1 MPHPL
6 SRYPIPFR
14 IGTTSYIIPDDLVAN
29 ARFLAERVHDMQLVL
44 FDLPDGTSNLPN
56 AAHLA
61 ELAAIG
67 RAAGLSYTVHL
78 LDDVRLTDATGAPH
92 PSLARAAMVMELTRG
107 LNPHAYVLHLEG
119 RDVRT
124 AAPDSPELVRW
135 QAEQVQALQQ
145 LSEWADTPVQLAV
158 ENLEGYAPGFVTPV
172 VEQSHAARCVDV
184 GHLWLDGHDPR
195 PWLRQAGA
203 RLRVVHLHGVGN
215 QDHQSVALTPP
226 AQLDAVLDCLLEQ
239 RFDGVLT
246 LEVFGEEDFTS
257 SLHALEAGL
266 ARCVGDGCA

>member
-6 SRYPIPFR
+6 SPHAIPFR

-29 ARFLAERVHDMQLVL
+29 AHYLATRVHDMQLVL

-56 AAHLA
+56 AAQVA

-67 RAAGLSYTVHL
+67 RGAGLSYTVHL

-92 PSLARAAMVMELTRG
+92 PSLARAAMVMELTHG
-107 LNPHAYVLHLEG
+107 LKPHAYVLHLEG
-119 RDVRT
+119 RDVRA
-124 AAPDSPELVRW
+124 AAPDSPHLARW
-135 QAEQVQALQQ
+135 QEEQVHALQQ
-145 LSEWADTPVQLAV
+145 LSAWAGTPVQLAV

-172 VEQSHAARCVDV
+172 VERSPVARCVDV

-203 RLRVVHLHGVGN
+203 RLRVVHLHGVGDR
-215 QDHQSVALTPP
+215 DHQSVALTPP

-239 RFDGVLT
+239 HFDGVLT

-257 SLHALEAGL
+257 SLDALEAGL
-266 ARCVGDGCA
+266 LRCVESRRA